1 MLAVRLPLI
10 VIMMLTVAACMSR
23 SATSVVSAYQAIGT
37 WSGIAPTDAA
47 AGEEDGGSPDDA
59 FLIEALRAS
68 VDERDKPVAIEAQL
82 RALEWHGPGASVR
95 WSNPRTKV
103 RGEVVPGPVYAV
115 NAQQCRDFRHT
126 VERVDANVSARA
138 SACRSPDG
146 TWTLLD

>member
-10 VIMMLTVAACMSR
+10 VIMTLTVAACMSR

-37 WSGIAPTDAA
+37 WSGVASADTA
-47 AGEEDGGSPDDA
+47 AGEDGGTLDDT

-68 VDERDKPVAIEAQL
+68 IDERDKPVAIEAQL

-103 RGEVVPGPVYAV
+103 RGEVVPGPIYAV
-115 NAQQCRDFRHT
+115 NARQCRDFRHT
-126 VERVDANVSARA
+126 VERIDANVSARA